1 MLQLNSSWQGSVTL
15 LLWWAGT
22 LLFVLPQEAL
32 GQCVTPDRARTLGDW
47 PSSAERWEQLRQEA
61 TCWRLAAGVLASSS
75 IAQLRDSPDAWNQNG
90 WGYGARAASHLGGS
104 VVYLGTEHAVSALL
118 QTRIR
123 RYQPIK
129 DGGFFHRAGH
139 ALRAG
144 MTVRARGGGRIPDVP
159 QASGV
164 LVASLARSQ
173 WERGRPR
180 PGQAGIAVATTLGF
194 EAVRH
199 VLIEFLR

>member
-1 MLQLNSSWQGSVTL
+1 MSEHVYSWRKSAL
-15 LLWWAGT
+15 PFLWWASMSLV
-22 LLFVLPQEAL
+22 LLCQGAW
-32 GQCVTPDRARTLGDW
+32 GQCVTPDSTRTPGDW
-47 PSSAERWEQLRQEA
+47 PSAADRWGQLQQEA
-61 TCWRLAAGVLASSS
+61 TCWRLAAGVLTSSS
-75 IAQLRDSPDAWNQNG
+75 IAHLRDSPDAWEQNG
-90 WGYGARAASHLGGS
+90 WGYGARAASHLGSS

-118 QTRIR
+118 KTRIR

-129 DGGFFHRAGH
+129 DGGFFYRTGH

-144 MTVRARGGGRIPDVP
+144 VTVRARGGGRIPDVP
-159 QASGV
+159 QAGGV

-180 PGQAGIAVATTLGF
+180 PGQAGIAVAFTLGF

>member
-1 MLQLNSSWQGSVTL
+1 MPRLDSSWQKTAAL
-15 LLWWAGT
+15 LLWWTSMSLVFLSQGAS
-22 LLFVLPQEAL
+22 
-32 GQCVTPDRARTLGDW
+32 GQCVTPDRPRTPGDW

-61 TCWRLAAGVLASSS
+61 TCWRLAVGVLTSSS
-75 IAQLRDSPDAWNQNG
+75 IAQLRDSPDAWGQNG
-90 WGYGARAASHLGGS
+90 WGYSARAASHLGGT

-144 MTVRARGGGRIPDVP
+144 VTVRARDGGRIPDVP